1 MIPRFLKKSLK
12 TDLIAGKVWMLFGAR
27 RVGKTLLIKEFLSE
41 IGTNERWFSGQGDDA
56 AVSQLLAACSAERL
70 RLAFSEFD
78 GVFIDEA
85 QSVPDAGKALKLLV
99 DTLPHLKVIVTG
111 SSAFH
116 LDQSLGQP
124 LTGRRR
130 VRHLHPI
137 SCGEIREWK
146 DPLAP
151 NGLLEDL
158 LVYGAYPEVLGIGEP
173 AKRREYLRQLVED
186 YLFQDILMFE
196 RLRDARKLRE
206 LLTLV
211 AWQIGSE
218 VSLSELGNQLQLSKP
233 TVERYLDLLE
243 KNFILHRVG
252 GFSRNLR
259 KEITKSA
266 RWYFEDLGIR
276 NALIDQFQPLQLRPD
291 KGGLWENF
299 VVNERRK
306 RIEYEKLER
315 KGYFW
320 RTYDQQEIDRVEVA
334 QNAPASGADTAGAS
348 KGGATSADE
357 RIEAFECKWQPQSYK
372 PPKAWER
379 HYPNAPVRL
388 IHSQNFAEFF

>member
-1 MIPRFLKKSLK
+1 MIPRFIGKSLNS
-12 TDLIAGKVWMLFGAR
+12 DLAAGKVWMLFGAR
-27 RVGKTLLIKEFLSE
+27 RVGKTSLVKEFLSE
-41 IGTNERWFSGQGDDA
+41 TNERWFSGQGEDA
-56 AVSQLLAACSAERL
+56 AVSQLLSACSAERF
-70 RLAFSEFD
+70 RLAFGEFD

-85 QSVPDAGKALKLLV
+85 QSVPDSGKALKLLV

-116 LDQSLGQP
+116 LSQSLGQP

-137 SCGEIREWK
+137 SCWEIRQWK
-146 DPLAP
+146 GPLAP
-151 NGLLEDL
+151 DGLLEDL

-173 AKRREYLRQLVED
+173 ARRREYLRQLVDD

-206 LLTLV
+206 LLTLI
-211 AWQIGSE
+211 AWQTGSE
-218 VSLSELGNQLQLSKP
+218 VSLQELGTQLQLSKP

-252 GFSRNLR
+252 GFSGNLR
-259 KEITKSA
+259 KEVVKSA

-276 NALIDQFQPLQLRPD
+276 NALIDQFQPLQMRPD
-291 KGGLWENF
+291 KGALWENF

-306 RIEYEKLER
+306 RIHYENLER
-315 KGYFW
+315 TGYFW
-320 RTYDQQEIDRVEVA
+320 RTYDQQEIDRVEVIK
-334 QNAPASGADTAGAS
+334 NAP
-348 KGGATSADE
+348 GGANAGGAGDS
-357 RIEAFECKWQPQSYK
+357 IEAFECKWQPQSYK
-372 PPKAWER
+372 PPKAWQQ
-379 HYPNAPVRL
+379 HYPGAPVHL
-388 IHSQNFAEFF
+388 VHSQNFASFF

>member
-1 MIPRFLKKSLK
+1 MIPRFLKNTLK
-12 TDLIAGKVWMLFGAR
+12 TDLVAGKVWMLFGAR
-27 RVGKTLLIKEFLSE
+27 RVGKTLLIKDFLSE
-41 IGTNERWFSGQGDDA
+41 RATETSERWFSGQGDDA
-56 AVSQLLAACSAERL
+56 TVSQLLAACSTERL

-85 QSVPDAGKALKLLV
+85 QSVPDAGRSLKLLV

-137 SCGEIREWK
+137 SCEEIRQWK

-151 NGLLEDL
+151 NALLEDL

-211 AWQIGSE
+211 AWQVGSE

-259 KEITKSA
+259 KEIAKSA

-291 KGGLWENF
+291 KGALWENF

-306 RIEYEKLER
+306 RIHYEQLER
-315 KGYFW
+315 TAYFW
-320 RTYDQQEIDRVEVA
+320 RTYDQQEIDRVEVSP
-334 QNAPASGADTAGAS
+334 NAPAAANEAGAS
-348 KGGATSADE
+348 DANGAE

-372 PPKAWER
+372 PPKAWTR

-388 IHSQNFAEFF
+388 VHSQNFAEFF